1 MIATLLYLELA
12 CLLISLLSS
21 AYEDVPST
29 SSVAINRESMLAH
42 LVSYLAIE
50 PFHRSAVQLTIIMLL
65 SLLPGRIALLNAH
78 HDPFGDLY
86 PDGVWGEF
94 DRSFSAFL
102 SKNVV
107 ALASFNG
114 EFIVVSKLVFLFIL

>member
-1 MIATLLYLELA
+1 M
-12 CLLISLLSS
+12 
-21 AYEDVPST
+21 
-29 SSVAINRESMLAH
+29 
-42 LVSYLAIE
+42 
-50 PFHRSAVQLTIIMLL
+50 
-65 SLLPGRIALLNAH
+65 LNAH
-78 HDPFGDLY
+78 HGPFGDVY

-94 DRSFSAFL
+94 NRNFSLFL

>member
-1 MIATLLYLELA
+1 
-12 CLLISLLSS
+12 
-21 AYEDVPST
+21 
-29 SSVAINRESMLAH
+29 
-42 LVSYLAIE
+42 
-50 PFHRSAVQLTIIMLL
+50 L

-78 HDPFGDLY
+78 HGPFGDVY

-94 DRSFSAFL
+94 NRSFSLFL

-114 EFIVVSKLVFLFIL
+114 EFIVVSKLVFLVIL